1 MNRTSENVRGGLVG
15 MTTALLLVS
24 SVVVAACGFGV
35 AAPDFPV
42 LKLTDS
48 TQPET
53 AANTTGAAE

>member
-1 MNRTSENVRGGLVG
+1 MNRTSENVRAGLVG
-15 MTTALLLVS
+15 MTTALFLVS
-24 SVVVAACGFGV
+24 SVVVAACGFRV

-53 AANTTGAAE
+53 AANATGAAE